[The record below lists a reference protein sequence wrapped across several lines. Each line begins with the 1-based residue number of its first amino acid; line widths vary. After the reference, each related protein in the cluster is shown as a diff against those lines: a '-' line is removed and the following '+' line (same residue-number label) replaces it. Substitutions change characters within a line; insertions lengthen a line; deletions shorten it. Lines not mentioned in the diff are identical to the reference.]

1 MGVGMGEQGAPR
13 YVRAAAGIGRHEV
26 HAGATVTGAGLVVSL
41 AGGERPHV
49 GAVGLGVPRPG
60 LRDPER
66 TSASS
71 SVLTLTG
78 HRDDEL
84 AKPLA
89 EAIAMQTGQVAVVAV
104 GVHVE
109 GATAEDIGLLQTN
122 ARLAVERLLERLA
135 EAT

>member
-1 MGVGMGEQGAPR
+1 MGEQEQEAPR
-13 YVRAAAGIGRHEV
+13 YITAAAGIGRHEV
-26 HAGATVTGAGLVVSL
+26 HASATATGAGLVVTL

-66 TSASS
+66 MSASS

-89 EAIAMQTGQVAVVAV
+89 AAIAAQTGQVAVVVV

-109 GATAEDIGLLQTN
+109 GATAEDIGLLQANT
-122 ARLAVERLLERLA
+122 RLAAERLLERLA
-135 EAT
+135 QTP